1 MRNIGRNTEHASTA
15 SRRDA
20 ILVKKNYTLYRETEI
35 ISDNTKTGP
44 NGEDAGE
51 MVINVGPQHPATH
64 GVLHLVI
71 TLQGETI
78 KKMEP
83 HLGYI
88 HRSIEKM
95 CESLSY
101 RQFIYVTSR
110 MDYLSAHI
118 NNHAC
123 AMCVEKGLQIEI
135 PPRAQVIRVLM
146 GELTRVASHELW
158 WGALAMDVGAF
169 TPFFYAFRER
179 ETINDIMEETCG
191 ARLTM
196 NYMVPGGVMY
206 DLHPNFQ
213 QRVKDF
219 IKLFKSKIDEY
230 DDLVTGNI
238 IFQNRT
244 KGIGVISKED
254 AISFGCTGPVGRGSG
269 VHCDIRKLYPYEV
282 YDKVQFE
289 EIIETAGDSFARYLV
304 RIKEMRQSIH
314 IIEQLIDNIPEGDF
328 QAKTKAVLKL
338 PKGEFYSRVE
348 TARGELGVY
357 IVSEGGTTPYRIKFR
372 SPGFSNLSAL
382 EHMVRGSKIGD
393 LMATMGTLDL
403 VIPDID
409 R

>member
-1 MRNIGRNTEHASTA
+1 MLEEIGTNDEG
-15 SRRDA
+15 DM
-20 ILVKKNYTLYRETEI
+20 I
-35 ISDNTKTGP
+35 
-44 NGEDAGE
+44 
-51 MVINVGPQHPATH
+51 INVGPQHPSTH

-71 TLQGETI
+71 TLNGETI
-78 KKMEP
+78 KKVEP

-110 MDYLSAHI
+110 MDYLSSHI

-123 AMCVEKGLQIEI
+123 ALCVEQGLQVEI

-146 GELTRVASHELW
+146 DELTRLASHQLW
-158 WGALAMDVGAF
+158 WGALAMDLGAF

-179 ETINDIMEETCG
+179 EMINEIMEDTCG

-196 NYMVPGGVMY
+196 NYIVPGGVMF
-206 DLHPNFQ
+206 DLHPDFVKKTKEFLRLFQ
-213 QRVKDF
+213 
-219 IKLFKSKIDEY
+219 SKIHEY
-230 DDLVTGNI
+230 DELVTGNV
-238 IFQNRT
+238 IFRNRT
-244 KGIGVISKED
+244 EGVGVLSKED
-254 AISFGCTGPVGRGSG
+254 AISFGCTGPTARGSG
-269 VHCDIRKLYPYEV
+269 VNCDIRKLYPYEI
-282 YDKVQFE
+282 YDRLQFE
-289 EIIETAGDSFARYLV
+289 EVTETAGDSYARYKV
-304 RIKEMRQSIH
+304 RIGEMVQSMR
-314 IIEQLIDNIPEGDF
+314 IIEQLIDDIPEGDI

-338 PKGEFYSRVE
+338 PKGDFYSRVE

-382 EHMVRGSKIGD
+382 NHMSRGGKIGD

>member
-1 MRNIGRNTEHASTA
+1 M
-15 SRRDA
+15 
-20 ILVKKNYTLYRETEI
+20 YRETEI
-35 ISDNTKTGP
+35 LQQNVLVSDTGDMEES
-44 NGEDAGE
+44 GEL
-51 MVINVGPQHPATH
+51 VINIGPQHPATH
-64 GVLHLVI
+64 GVLHLVV
-71 TLQGETI
+71 TLDGETI
-78 KKMEP
+78 KKVEP

-101 RQFIYVTSR
+101 RQFIYSTSR

-123 AMCVEKGLQIEI
+123 AMCVEKGLQIEV
-135 PPRAQVIRVLM
+135 PRRALIIRVLM
-146 GELTRVASHELW
+146 DELTRIASPELW
-158 WGALAMDVGAF
+158 WGALGMDLGAF

-179 ETINDIMEETCG
+179 EVINDIMEETCG

-196 NYMVPGGVMY
+196 NYMVPGGVMF

-219 IKLFKSKIDEY
+219 ITLFKSKIDEY
-230 DDLVTGNI
+230 DELVTGNI
-238 IFQNRT
+238 IFQNRM
-244 KGIGVISKED
+244 IGVGILSKED
-254 AISFGCTGPVGRGSG
+254 AISYGCTGPVGRCSG
-269 VHCDIRKLYPYEV
+269 LHCDIRKLHPYAVYNEV
-282 YDKVQFE
+282 EFD
-289 EIIETAGDSFARYLV
+289 EIIETAGDSFARYMV
-304 RIKEMRQSIH
+304 RIQEMKQSVR
-314 IIEQLIDNIPEGDF
+314 IIEQLIDQIPEGEF

-338 PKGEFYSRVE
+338 PKGEFYQRVE

-382 EHMVRGSKIGD
+382 EHMSVGGKIGD

>member
-1 MRNIGRNTEHASTA
+1 MYTETQIVKDTRAFST
-15 SRRDA
+15 
-20 ILVKKNYTLYRETEI
+20 
-35 ISDNTKTGP
+35 
-44 NGEDAGE
+44 NGQEGE
-51 MVINVGPQHPATH
+51 LVINVGPQHPATH

-71 TLQGETI
+71 TLNGETI
-78 KKMEP
+78 QKVEP

-95 CESLSY
+95 CESLTY

-123 AMCVEKGLQIEI
+123 AMTVEKGLQIEV
-135 PPRAQVIRVLM
+135 PPRAQYIRVIM
-146 GELTRVASHELW
+146 DELTRIASHELW
-158 WGALAMDVGAF
+158 WGAMAMDLGAF

-196 NYMVPGGVMY
+196 NYMVPGGVMA
-206 DLHPNFQ
+206 DIHPQFQ

-219 IKLFKSKIDEY
+219 IKLFKSKIHEY
-230 DDLVTGNI
+230 DELVTGNI
-238 IFQNRT
+238 IFQNRM
-244 KGIGVISKED
+244 KGVGLLSKED
-254 AISFGCTGPVGRGSG
+254 AISYGCSGPVARGSG
-269 VHCDIRKLYPYEV
+269 VSCDIRKLYPYEV
-282 YDKVQFE
+282 YDTIAFDEVL
-289 EIIETAGDSFARYLV
+289 ETEGDSFARYMV
-304 RIKEMRQSIH
+304 RVREMHQSIR
-314 IIEQLIDNIPEGDF
+314 IIEQLIDNIPEGEF

-338 PKGEFYSRVE
+338 PKGEFYTRVE

-382 EHMVRGSKIGD
+382 DHMARGSKIGD
-393 LMATMGTLDL
+393 LMAMMGTLDL

>member
-1 MRNIGRNTEHASTA
+1 M
-15 SRRDA
+15 
-20 ILVKKNYTLYRETEI
+20 YRETEI
-35 ISDNTKTGP
+35 LSDYTQNP
-44 NGEDAGE
+44 ILGEGE
-51 MVINVGPQHPATH
+51 MIINVGPQHPATH

-78 KKMEP
+78 KKVEP

-118 NNHAC
+118 NNHGC
-123 AMCVEKGLQIEI
+123 ALCVEKGLQIEI
-135 PPRAQVIRVLM
+135 PPRAQVIRILM
-146 GELTRVASHELW
+146 DELTRIASHELW
-158 WGALAMDVGAF
+158 WGAMAMDLGAF
-169 TPFFYAFRER
+169 TPFFHAFRER
-179 ETINDIMEETCG
+179 ESINDIMEETCG

-196 NYMVPGGVMY
+196 NYIVPGGVMY

-213 QRVKDF
+213 NRVKEF
-219 IKLFKSKIDEY
+219 MKLYKSKVDEY
-230 DDLVTGNI
+230 DELVTGNV
-238 IFQNRT
+238 IFQNRM
-244 KGIGVISKED
+244 KGVGFISAED
-254 AISFGCTGPVGRGSG
+254 AISWGCTGPVARGSG
-269 VHCDIRKLYPYEV
+269 VSCDIRKLYPYEV
-282 YDKVQFE
+282 YDKLEFD
-289 EIIETAGDSFARYLV
+289 EILETGGDSFSRYMV
-304 RIKEMRQSIH
+304 RLREMQESIR
-314 IIEQLIDNIPEGDF
+314 IIEQLIDNIPEGEF

-372 SPGFSNLSAL
+372 SPGFSNLSIL
-382 EHMVRGSKIGD
+382 DHMIRGGKIGD
-393 LMATMGTLDL
+393 LIAAMGTLDL